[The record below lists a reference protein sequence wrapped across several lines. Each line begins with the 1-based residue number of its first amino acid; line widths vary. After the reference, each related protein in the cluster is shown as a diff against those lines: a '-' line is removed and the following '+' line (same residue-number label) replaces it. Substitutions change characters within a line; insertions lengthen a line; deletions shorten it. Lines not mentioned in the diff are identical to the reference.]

1 MNWFLISLLPPAL
14 WSITNHIDKHLLSK
28 YFKGGGVGA
37 LMIFSSLIGAFLL
50 PIIYFIHPAVLENIT
65 ASHLIIAVNGFLY
78 VLAILPYL
86 YVLQK
91 DEASIA
97 VPLFQLIPV
106 YSFVLGFLILGETLS
121 IAQLIGGFIIVT
133 ASVFIALDIT
143 NLKKIKLKLNVFLLM
158 ALSSLLFSL
167 NFIIFK
173 FFAVEANF
181 FVTSFWE
188 YVGFVICAIC
198 LLLIKKYRQEFFD
211 VFKANSKA
219 VLGINSVN
227 EIVNI
232 CAKVSFN
239 IASLLVPVT
248 LVWIVNGSQP
258 IFVFIYGV
266 IITLF
271 FPKLGKENI
280 SRPALIQ
287 KVIGILVIF
296 IGTIVVNL

>member
-14 WSITNHIDKHLLSK
+14 WSITNHIDKYLLSK

-50 PIIYFIHPAVLENIT
+50 PIIYIIHPAVFESIT
-65 ASHLIIAVNGFLY
+65 ISHLIIVVNGFLY

-91 DEASIA
+91 DEATIA

-106 YSFVLGFLILGETLS
+106 YSFILGFLILGETLS
-121 IAQLIGGFIIVT
+121 VAQLIGGFIIVT

-143 NLKKIKLKLNVFLLM
+143 NIKKIKFKLNVFLLM

-167 NFIIFK
+167 NFIFFK
-173 FFAVEANF
+173 LFAVEANF

-188 YVGFVICAIC
+188 YVGFVLCALC
-198 LLLIKKYRQEFFD
+198 LLLVKKYRQEFLD
-211 VFKANSKA
+211 VLKTNSKV
-219 VLGINSVN
+219 VLATNGINEV
-227 EIVNI
+227 INI
-232 CAKVSFN
+232 LAKVSFN

-280 SRPALIQ
+280 SKPALIQ

-296 IGTIVVNL
+296 VGTIVVNL